1 MVLKSIYE
9 LDYLINSGK
18 YKNYHYIEINLCTDG
33 CLDGNGYSFKDENNK
48 NNIKENIYKSVN
60 KYPFDNK
67 SVKLIYSSGFSKPLS
82 QKSVELLH
90 EQYNNKSNILT
101 NL

>member
-1 MVLKSIYE
+1 MRVRACARVRAIIFL
-9 LDYLINSGK
+9 
-18 YKNYHYIEINLCTDG
+18 NYRTQRTQ
-33 CLDGNGYSFKDENNK
+33 
-48 NNIKENIYKSVN
+48 IKENIYKSVN